1 MSRAEVVSNSRCA
14 LALGRYLLLI
24 LACLALLGL
33 AATLARAQGTVGGTN
48 VTVTFAN
55 GLAGAFEGVS
65 GLPAPAN
72 PSAASNPFNMPSMA
86 RMGNALL
93 SQGSFPAGPE
103 FWAWYNQIQMNAVM
117 RSSVRISCT
126 DQSGNNATWV
136 LQNAYPIRIQADSPS
151 SGADSVQVQALD
163 ICFENAAVQP

>member
-1 MSRAEVVSNSRCA
+1 MSRADVVLNPRRA
-14 LALGRYLLLI
+14 LALGRHLLLL

-33 AATLARAQGTVGGTN
+33 AAPLAGAQGTVGGTN

-55 GLAGAFEGVS
+55 GLVGTFEGVS
-65 GLPAPAN
+65 GLPAPSN
-72 PSAASNPFNMPSMA
+72 PSAASNPLGMPSMA

-93 SQGSFPAGPE
+93 NQGSFSAGPE

-117 RSSVRISCT
+117 RSSVQISCT

-136 LQNAYPIRIQADSPS
+136 LQNAYPTIIQANPPS
-151 SGADSVQVQALD
+151 SGGDSVQVQALD
-163 ICFENAAVQP
+163 ICFESAAVQP